1 MRKLRVLVAGLVCM
15 SLVGGV
21 STVGAE
27 KKDNGP
33 VIADEPM
40 WNVAPPPENYDP
52 KLKEQ
57 LDQED
62 VKNKKGIRAAAN
74 PIIVLDP
81 GHGGTDP
88 GAVGNGIREKDI
100 VLDIAKRS
108 RDYIIANYPATVYMT
123 RSTDTTLSLESR
135 TAYANSVGANFFV
148 SMHINSYSTSSP
160 NGLETYHYY
169 GSTNGSKLATSTYN
183 KLKSSYSTL
192 RGVKE
197 AGFYVLKYTNMPAT
211 LGETGF
217 ISNSMDAA
225 NLANATFRQNLATQ
239 YAQGMHEYWW
249 GF

>member
-1 MRKLRVLVAGLVCM
+1 MKKSKMFVASMFCV
-15 SLVGGV
+15 SLLCGA
-21 STVGAE
+21 TTTMAE
-27 KKDNGP
+27 KKESGP

-40 WNVAPPPENYDP
+40 WNVAPPPTNYNP
-52 KLKEQ
+52 ILKEQ
-57 LDQED
+57 LDKENAQD
-62 VKNKKGIRAAAN
+62 KNTFRVAAN

-88 GAVGNGIREKDI
+88 GAVGNGIKEKDI

-108 RDYIIANYPATVYMT
+108 RDYLIANYPATVYMT
-123 RSTDTTLSLESR
+123 RSTDTTVSLESR

-148 SMHINSYSTSSP
+148 SMHINSYSTSTP

-169 GSTNGSKLATSTYN
+169 GSTNGSRLATSTYN

-217 ISNSMDAA
+217 ISNATDAA
-225 NLANATFRQNLATQ
+225 NLATTTFRQNLATQ